1 MNFTPSRSEVSPLPT
16 TLPESHRAMPPP
28 SPPPPWPPRPSRTP
42 GRPDAQ
48 GPAPRAPL
56 AASPPPLHTPHP
68 TPTLLQHI
76 PTFYLK
82 SKATHPLPD
91 SPLFLWRT
99 LPYTLLPMMNT
110 VYCVCFKEV
119 YLIAPFFLSL
129 LLTSPMP
136 AFSLGFL
143 GGNDEHMNFF
153 SHFSN
158 SLF

>member
-1 MNFTPSRSEVSPLPT
+1 MNFTPSRSKVSPLPP
-16 TLPESHRAMPPP
+16 TLPESHRAVPPP
-28 SPPPPWPPRPSRTP
+28 SPAPLWPLGHC
-42 GRPDAQ
+42 GRLDVR

-68 TPTLLQHI
+68 TPILLQHI

-153 SHFSN
+153 FSLSN